1 MIKQRIPYIIILLVA
16 TLWSCNNMSR
26 EEKQNDAIR
35 KSIYNISKRLI
46 NPDSIPSLEPSGDF
60 PIEIRLPDNHV
71 LFNPSDAI
79 EVSHY
84 LALETNENILMSQI
98 SEIRFYDKRIFL
110 RDNSRKV
117 IFIFDET
124 GRFVQQIRHNGNG
137 PGEYNRIMSYI
148 AYNHQVLVYD
158 DINKKIHSYSYDD
171 KWLWSKDMAIM
182 FNSFEILPDGK
193 WFLYTGSFRNE
204 YYPEI
209 QDHEFLL
216 GFPDSLINHK
226 VFARSKG
233 EQNMAAATIHA
244 LYPYEDTLLFRQN
257 YGHTIYQLAPN
268 EQIKPRYKVLFKK
281 FVTEEALQNAHPG
294 NNYREIVAE
303 GYQFLTG
310 KWLETDKYAMFS
322 YPYYNREFKGT
333 FIAECFYS
341 KEQRSAFTF
350 TSTLQNHPFLEYAT
364 PITTYQDLFVSVL
377 WPHKILER
385 KEKIILQSAD
395 NPEVLRIL
403 NQLKEEDNPVLM
415 FFRIKENCILF

>member
-84 LALETNENILMSQI
+84 LALETNENIPMSQI

-137 PGEYNRIMSYI
+137 PGEYNRIMSFI

-193 WFLYTGSFRNE
+193 WFLYTDR
-204 YYPEI
+204 
-209 QDHEFLL
+209 
-216 GFPDSLINHK
+216 K
-226 VFARSKG
+226 
-233 EQNMAAATIHA
+233 
-244 LYPYEDTLLFRQN
+244 
-257 YGHTIYQLAPN
+257 
-268 EQIKPRYKVLFKK
+268 
-281 FVTEEALQNAHPG
+281 
-294 NNYREIVAE
+294 
-303 GYQFLTG
+303 
-310 KWLETDKYAMFS
+310 
-322 YPYYNREFKGT
+322 
-333 FIAECFYS
+333 
-341 KEQRSAFTF
+341 
-350 TSTLQNHPFLEYAT
+350 
-364 PITTYQDLFVSVL
+364 SV
-377 WPHKILER
+377 
-385 KEKIILQSAD
+385 
-395 NPEVLRIL
+395 V
-403 NQLKEEDNPVLM
+403 
-415 FFRIKENCILF
+415 